1 MNTPLPSPFPAVNID
16 EDLNP
21 AIRLFGKRFIKEQT
35 IVEYLVEF
43 LALLFSEKKIGEDKI
58 QSVLPSI
65 ERISEWD
72 SVNYELEYR
81 LPVKFNLKL
90 LAFLGI
96 SRVDLRHETHK
107 KHYENLVNRLK
118 KQIKINNGQVED
130 VIERIEELLLGFQ
143 GAGFERAWCG
153 QSFFPIS
160 KGVLTQETIWNATY
174 AKRKP
179 IDNWFDSLRMFRK
192 YYSVSKHRFMA
203 RGGELLYL
211 QLCNVFLT
219 PEEKISA
226 LAQHLRFRDES
237 EMHLEKL
244 HQSLQ
249 DSLPKLSGKYTN
261 ALDQLV
267 EYIEFLDKETHKLTN
282 KDDRWLTC
290 KWCPRDSWQE
300 GYLFAVEI
308 KRLLSALIDPI
319 ERLELLMTGCALQVL
334 RSLSTQSLRYAGSPH
349 ARAGGSVLGYAW
361 VFSPPEASSRQQRL
375 VSQRN
380 LQVVQGLIQK
390 ALRHKDLRARVEGQ
404 KRDLYKEAD
413 TKYGHKLFLFLGKK
427 LGIIVPYR
435 GPGARLIMTET
446 MLRYLVLV
454 LLHPGERCTYDEFL
468 EKLYLHFGIAIEWR
482 QLNEA
487 MHWSGLPVSDTVQS
501 SRNSWFAEMLRAG
514 GFLTELS
521 DACSIVCN
529 TFGEDN

>member
-1 MNTPLPSPFPAVNID
+1 MNSPLPLPFPAVNID

-72 SVNYELEYR
+72 SANCELEYR
-81 LPVKFNLKL
+81 PPVKFNLKL

-107 KHYENLVNRLK
+107 KHYESLVNRLK

-143 GAGFERAWCG
+143 GAGFDRTWCA
-153 QSFFPIS
+153 QVFFPITRTL
-160 KGVLTQETIWNATY
+160 LTKEAIWNKSRGKAVNDWYGGLTH
-174 AKRKP
+174 
-179 IDNWFDSLRMFRK
+179 FDFT
-192 YYSVSKHRFMA
+192 KHAFMA

-226 LAQHLRFRDES
+226 LAQHLRFTDES

-308 KRLLSALIDPI
+308 KRLLSALLDPI

-334 RSLSTQSLRYAGSPH
+334 RSLSAQSLRYAGPPH

-390 ALRHKDLRARVEGQ
+390 ALRHKDLKARVEGQ
-404 KRDLYKEAD
+404 KRDPYKDAD
-413 TKYGHKLFLFLGKK
+413 TKYGHKLFLLLGKK